1 MIKYK
6 YNKFALEKKDIFMDV
21 LFFSTIADQV
31 KKEINHKC
39 GLNISQT
46 RILIFFDET
55 DNKALSMGKLAEGL
69 NISLSTLSRQL
80 QQKKTKGLINLARSK
95 KDSSK
100 IVNLNEDG
108 IKKARELKKTLAEIE
123 RTLFVYLDQD
133 ASALFIK
140 QLNKIAQN
148 SSSLQGME

>member
-1 MIKYK
+1 M
-6 YNKFALEKKDIFMDV
+6 EKKDIFMDV